1 MPLPRYSIDDGADAD
16 EETFEESYASH
27 NVASTS
33 RLPVNVSSLP
43 PNAVDGSLPP
53 SSSYAGG
60 RSLSPSL
67 SAFNDAPPS
76 SLDIDALLRNTT
88 SDSTSTT
95 SSKPFPSAAST
106 GWPYNPTSPIARLSP
121 FEQLTLFMSSQKS
134 SPELLPFP
142 IASFEALVSQMEQ
155 QQGILDSL
163 LHLSASSTTLDDQ
176 EDSGGVDE
184 DEFLR
189 LNLVQ
194 VDLERS
200 KWLLKQIVRCRM
212 DLLQKY
218 AGFIQARAAER
229 RKLNGTEGRFVAQ
242 YWQMKKDHFQSAVL
256 CFLPEQLHDLNAGQP
271 EETLSQQQDQQQ
283 ANSSNNMVPGPDL
296 DAPVF
301 IHCLQDCGNITLP
314 DAEKATLS
322 KNSIHLFRYRSIR
335 HLVYQGSIV
344 LL

>member
-27 NVASTS
+27 NAASTS
-33 RLPVNVSSLP
+33 RLPASVSSLP
-43 PNAVDGSLPP
+43 PNAGGGTLAP

-76 SLDIDALLRNTT
+76 SLDIDALLRSTT
-88 SDSTSTT
+88 SDPTTTTT
-95 SSKPFPSAAST
+95 SSKSYTSATST

-121 FEQLTLFMSSQKS
+121 FEQLTLYMSSQKS

-142 IASFEALVSQMEQ
+142 TTAFEALISQMEQ

-163 LHLSASSTTLDDQ
+163 LHLSSSSTMPDDQ
-176 EDSGGVDE
+176 EEGGGVNE

-218 AGFIQARAAER
+218 AGFVQGRAGER

-242 YWQMKKDHFQSAVL
+242 YWQLKKDHFQSAVL
-256 CFLPEQLHDLNAGQP
+256 GFLPEQLHDLNAGP
-271 EETLSQQQDQQQ
+271 EESLSQQQDQQS
-283 ANSSNNMVPGPDL
+283 NSSSNMVPGPDL

-301 IHCLQDCGNITLP
+301 IRCLEDCDNITLP
-314 DAEKATLS
+314 DGESATLS
-322 KNSIHLFRYRSIR
+322 KESVHLLRYRSVR
-335 HLVYQGSIV
+335 HLVYQGSVV